1 VGEATAALRSAL
13 QELVALRVVAA
24 ESALSAEL
32 AERNETEAARAAD
45 RIAGLDREL
54 REHAAATARA
64 AAVRDRHLPT
74 LQRALAAVRSEHG
87 GSARLDEGEAKLGP
101 AREPGGSAR
110 LDEGEAKLGPAHEVR
125 ESGPS
130 ETARDVAD

>member
-1 VGEATAALRSAL
+1 
-13 QELVALRVVAA
+13 
-24 ESALSAEL
+24 
-32 AERNETEAARAAD
+32 
-45 RIAGLDREL
+45 
-54 REHAAATARA
+54 AAATARA

-74 LQRALAAVRSEHG
+74 LQRALAAVRSELG

-110 LDEGEAKLGPAHEVR
+110 LDEGEAKLGPAHEPGGSARLDEGEAKLGPAHEVR